1 MKKIAFLLFIL
12 CSNLINAQQDCSSA
26 LSICGNSNINY
37 SPIGFGNTYESLGG
51 CLSTGG
57 ENNSVWYK
65 FQVATSG
72 TLTFVISPTAAI
84 DYDWAVFG
92 PNVSCAN
99 IGSPIR
105 CNAAGTYG
113 NTGLNMTNTNTVG
126 APGSNV
132 PFCKYMDVIA
142 GETYYLFIDNWVGL
156 GFNSVAP
163 FSLTWGGTA
172 TLKDPF
178 LNSTTA
184 PNPFLPPG
192 NAGANATAPR
202 EINLCNNSLLFDFS
216 TLSASILNNNQ
227 NFAVSYH
234 TTSNN
239 ALSGTN
245 PITSPITVNTTST
258 YYYSISYQ
266 DPSGGTVSCRQT
278 GSFKFVDKSIALAIA
293 ASATNLCP
301 GDTATLTSNMPTG
314 NTWSTGATTQ
324 SITVSAAGNYSVA
337 VSNNGCSSA
346 TSISTAV
353 TVNTLPNDQ
362 ITQNLG
368 VITATQTG
376 ATYQWYSCP
385 NSLIVGATNQTY
397 IPSVIGDYKV
407 EVTLGSCTLTSDCI
421 TVTTLGVGSFDFN
434 NFKMYPNPVINIL
447 NIEYTEELNDVS
459 VFNMIGQKVIGNN
472 ANANATQLDLSR
484 LPSATYLVKVT
495 SNAVTKT
502 FKVIKK

>member
-1 MKKIAFLLFIL
+1 MKKITFLLFIL
-12 CSNLINAQQDCSSA
+12 LSNLINAQQDCSSA

-72 TLTFVISPTAAI
+72 TLTFVISPTAAV

-92 PNVSCAN
+92 PNVSCNN
-99 IGSPIR
+99 IGTPIR

-156 GFNSVAP
+156 GFNGVAP

-172 TLKDPF
+172 TLHDPF

-192 NAGANATAPR
+192 NAGANTAAPR
-202 EINLCNNSLLFDFS
+202 EINLCSNSLFDFS
-216 TLSASILNNNQ
+216 TLSTSILNNNP

-239 ALSGTN
+239 ALSGTSA
-245 PITSPITVNTTST
+245 ITSPVTVNTTTT

-266 DPSGGTVSCRQT
+266 DPNGSTVSCRQI
-278 GSFKFVDKSIALAIA
+278 GAFKFVDKSISLAIT
-293 ASATNLCP
+293 ASSSNLCP
-301 GDTATLTSNMPTG
+301 GDVATLTSNIPTG
-314 NTWSTGATTQ
+314 NTWSNGATTQ
-324 SITVSAAGNYSVA
+324 SITVTNGGTYSLTNTNGICTSTANVTINSSVDPNVQIAGNLTFCD
-337 VSNNGCSSA
+337 GG
-346 TSISTAV
+346 STILTFHV
-353 TVNTLPNDQ
+353 WL
-362 ITQNLG
+362 
-368 VITATQTG
+368 
-376 ATYQWYSCP
+376 
-385 NSLIVGATNQTY
+385 
-397 IPSVIGDYKV
+397 KV
-407 EVTLGSCTLTSDCI
+407 EKWIKLKSMKWLKVEFGQELWL
-421 TVTTLGVGSFDFN
+421 N
-434 NFKMYPNPVINIL
+434 N
-447 NIEYTEELNDVS
+447 
-459 VFNMIGQKVIGNN
+459 
-472 ANANATQLDLSR
+472 
-484 LPSATYLVKVT
+484 
-495 SNAVTKT
+495 
-502 FKVIKK
+502 